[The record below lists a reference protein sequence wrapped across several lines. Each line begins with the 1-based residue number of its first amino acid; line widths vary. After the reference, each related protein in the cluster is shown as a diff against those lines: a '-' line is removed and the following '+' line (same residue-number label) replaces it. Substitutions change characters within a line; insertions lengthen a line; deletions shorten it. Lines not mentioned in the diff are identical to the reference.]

1 MINNERDGILIWTN
15 NSVAVMVLG
24 NKLGCVGI
32 AGAPQFSMD
41 QTQSCSEHSGRVQEG
56 GDQVSDRRLTVMAG
70 GVATPCAANMAWGPS
85 PNAESGEVLLSLKP
99 KRREQLRY
107 VASITS
113 LTQSIRPFAREKSKL
128 PDCTKKGQQ
137 NARPLRDR

>member
-1 MINNERDGILIWTN
+1 
-15 NSVAVMVLG
+15 
-24 NKLGCVGI
+24 
-32 AGAPQFSMD
+32 
-41 QTQSCSEHSGRVQEG
+41 
-56 GDQVSDRRLTVMAG
+56 MAG